1 MVKPLSAKLEPGA
14 PEEEESLS
22 FRRLMWL
29 TLLAFGV
36 VYGDLGTNCL
46 FVFKTVFSGKNAIP
60 AESANILGVVSLV
73 FWSLIIVVSIKYA
86 IYVMN
91 ADNLGEGGVMALMSL
106 IHPGKQNMTKSR
118 WLLITIGLFG
128 ATILYGDCMVTGA
141 ISVLSAV
148 EGLDVATKVFSPYI
162 VPITLVI
169 IVLLYS
175 FQRHGTRI
183 VGFAFGP
190 IMIAWF
196 LTIAVL
202 GVSGIARRPEVLA
215 AINPAHAVAFFS
227 ANGWHGFV
235 LLGIVFLSVCGAE
248 ALFAD
253 KGHFG
258 NSPIRLGWFALVLP
272 ALCCNYFGQGAYLME
287 NPQAAQNPFFMM
299 APSWA
304 LYPLVGLATAA
315 TAIASQAVITGSFS
329 ITRQAIQLGY
339 LPRMKIEHTSRRE
352 IGQVYLGT
360 VNWLLMIA
368 TLGLVVGFQKS
379 TNLANAY
386 GVDVSAAMLVD
397 TILASVVMYER
408 WRWPKFL
415 VVAIAGLFL
424 IPDTAFFVSNLTK
437 VPAGGWFPLLVGG
450 FVFFLSLTWRRG
462 RDMLRNLFK
471 EQRIPVEKYLEDF
484 RKNPSPRVPGTAVYL
499 TGTTEGVPGAILIQL
514 RHYHAMFERAIFLT
528 LINEPVPR
536 VSPKKERLVKEDL
549 GQNFFRVIA
558 RQGFMEKWDMS
569 EIFKL
574 LNSEGLMKVKMDET
588 SFFIGRANI
597 IPDGF
602 RMNIASSKIF
612 AFMERNALG
621 VSEFIRI
628 PPERVIELGAYVE
641 I

>member
-1 MVKPLSAKLEPGA
+1 
-14 PEEEESLS
+14 
-22 FRRLMWL
+22 
-29 TLLAFGV
+29 
-36 VYGDLGTNCL
+36 
-46 FVFKTVFSGKNAIP
+46 
-60 AESANILGVVSLV
+60 
-73 FWSLIIVVSIKYA
+73 
-86 IYVMN
+86 
-91 ADNLGEGGVMALMSL
+91 
-106 IHPGKQNMTKSR
+106 
-118 WLLITIGLFG
+118 
-128 ATILYGDCMVTGA
+128 
-141 ISVLSAV
+141 
-148 EGLDVATKVFSPYI
+148 
-162 VPITLVI
+162 
-169 IVLLYS
+169 
-175 FQRHGTRI
+175 
-183 VGFAFGP
+183 
-190 IMIAWF
+190 MIAWF

-202 GVSGIARRPEVLA
+202 GVSGIARRSEVLA

-227 ANGWHGFV
+227 TNGWHGFV

-272 ALCCNYFGQGAYLME
+272 ALCCNYFGQGAYLLE

-304 LYPLVGLATAA
+304 LYPLVVLATMA
-315 TAIASQAVITGSFS
+315 TVIASQAVITGSFS
-329 ITRQAIQLGY
+329 ITRQAVQLGY
-339 LPRMKIEHTSRRE
+339 LPRMKIEHTSRQE
-352 IGQVYLGT
+352 IGQVYVGS

-368 TLGLVVGFQKS
+368 TLALVVGFQKS

-386 GVDVSAAMLVD
+386 GVAVSTAMIID
-397 TILASVVMYER
+397 TILASAVMYER

-415 VVAIAGLFL
+415 AVTVAVLFL

-437 VPAGGWFPLLVGG
+437 VLHGGWFPLLVGVA
-450 FVFFLSLTWRRG
+450 VFTLSATWRRG
-462 RDMLRNLFK
+462 RDLLRKLFK

-484 RKNPSPRVPGTAVYL
+484 RKAPPPRVPGTAVYL
-499 TGTTEGVPGAILIQL
+499 TGNTEGVPGALLVQL
-514 RHYHAMFERAIFLT
+514 NHYHVMFERAIFLT
-528 LINEPVPR
+528 LITEPVPR
-536 VSPKKERLVKEDL
+536 VSQKKERIVKEDL

-569 EIFKL
+569 EIFEL
-574 LNSEGLMKVKMDET
+574 LNSEGHLKVKIDET

-602 RMNIASSKIF
+602 QMNIVLSKIF
-612 AFMERNALG
+612 AFMERNSLG